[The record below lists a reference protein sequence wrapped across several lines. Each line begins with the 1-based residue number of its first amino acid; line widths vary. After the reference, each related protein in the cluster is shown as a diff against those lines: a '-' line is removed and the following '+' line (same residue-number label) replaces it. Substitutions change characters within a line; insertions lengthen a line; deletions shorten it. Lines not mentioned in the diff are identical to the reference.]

1 MINSVSDEEL
11 LLKKRARRR
20 LVGAIVLVIVVI
32 AILPM
37 ILDAEPETLNQEI
50 SIQIP
55 NPNGGT
61 IVESL
66 QLKPT
71 ERKADLSRLSA
82 VSPVDIEAQDDKS
95 KDKTDKAGS
104 ESASEVIAET
114 KVAPKI
120 ESTPV
125 VIESAELAKADGAP
139 KAAVKSDTK
148 DKEKEKSKPT
158 GYVVQVAALGDAA
171 KAKLI
176 NSKIINTGM
185 KSYTET
191 VNVEKG
197 TITRV
202 RVGPYA
208 SREAADKAIQQLK
221 RLQLE
226 GKVVPLHR

>member
-1 MINSVSDEEL
+1 M
-11 LLKKRARRR
+11 
-20 LVGAIVLVIVVI
+20 
-32 AILPM
+32 
-37 ILDAEPETLNQEI
+37 
-50 SIQIP
+50 
-55 NPNGGT
+55 
-61 IVESL
+61 
-66 QLKPT
+66 
-71 ERKADLSRLSA
+71 
-82 VSPVDIEAQDDKS
+82 
-95 KDKTDKAGS
+95 
-104 ESASEVIAET
+104 
-114 KVAPKI
+114 
-120 ESTPV
+120 
-125 VIESAELAKADGAP
+125 
-139 KAAVKSDTK
+139 

-171 KAKLI
+171 KAKSI
-176 NSKIINTGM
+176 NSKIINAGM